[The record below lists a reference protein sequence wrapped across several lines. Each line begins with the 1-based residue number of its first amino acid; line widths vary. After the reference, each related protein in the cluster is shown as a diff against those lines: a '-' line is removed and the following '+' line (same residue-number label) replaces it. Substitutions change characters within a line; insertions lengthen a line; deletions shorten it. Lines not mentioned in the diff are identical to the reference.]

1 MSRPPRIW
9 ISNRT
14 PVRGETVHVRTMI
27 THPMDAGLRADADGQ
42 PLPRNIVNRVQCL
55 LGQTLLFE
63 WFPQT
68 AISQNPYLEFRFL
81 ADAPGPLR
89 LIWVDDRGQI
99 TEISEEFAPI

>member
-9 ISNRT
+9 ISNRS
-14 PVRGETVHVRTMI
+14 PARGETVHVRTMI
-27 THPMDAGLRADADGQ
+27 THPMDAGLRRDADGR

-55 LGQTLLFE
+55 LDRTPLFE
-63 WFPQT
+63 WFPET

-89 LIWVDDRGQI
+89 LIWTDDQGQI
-99 TEISEEFAPI
+99 TEISEEFTPI